1 MVSKRVTLAAAAA
14 AVLGLAAG
22 SSKSSSNNSAP
33 FTGGPS
39 SSTSAG
45 DTGSVVKS
53 GTRTAQPDP
62 AAGWARETG
71 KPA

>member
-1 MVSKRVTLAAAAA
+1 MVSKRVTLAAA

-39 SSTSAG
+39 SGTSAG
-45 DTGSVVKS
+45 ATGSVVKS
-53 GTRTAQPDP
+53 GTRTVQPDP
-62 AAGWARETG
+62 AAGWARETE